1 MIHSQSKGSLL
12 LKGLDHEIT
21 DKIALIAE
29 IAGIIAVRIAVTII
43 NDPTPR
49 LNRVVKSALD

>member
-1 MIHSQSKGSLL
+1 MKSQTRLHIL
-12 LKGLDHEIT
+12 
-21 DKIALIAE
+21 E

-49 LNRVVKSALD
+49 LNLVVKSA